1 MNLQSLSPWL
11 KGNESITPN
20 NFYHDLKPC
29 FEMGAFV
36 ALDFAVELYLANTV
50 NTGNLRESWK
60 NHKKYIEKACK
71 IAGIEENSDYDLD
84 NEQKYWILEE
94 LGDPPTCCYN
104 LYFIT
109 IYNEEE
115 EKLVYIGKT
124 DSENSRFANG
134 HIAALKLHHPK
145 YSKYNKRVYFGTIM
159 FLSDDKEYI
168 PLEFI
173 QSYDEA
179 KKYLGEMEAL
189 LIAWFKPE
197 LNIRKETAGEMK
209 DLSIVH
215 IQNFSDVSDF
225 LNDYMVY
232 KT

>member
-1 MNLQSLSPWL
+1 
-11 KGNESITPN
+11 
-20 NFYHDLKPC
+20 
-29 FEMGAFV
+29 
-36 ALDFAVELYLANTV
+36 
-50 NTGNLRESWK
+50 
-60 NHKKYIEKACK
+60 
-71 IAGIEENSDYDLD
+71 
-84 NEQKYWILEE
+84 
-94 LGDPPTCCYN
+94 
-104 LYFIT
+104 
-109 IYNEEE
+109 
-115 EKLVYIGKT
+115 
-124 DSENSRFANG
+124 
-134 HIAALKLHHPK
+134 
-145 YSKYNKRVYFGTIM
+145 M